1 MRDGKEGRQKLL
13 PLQNRKKVETPGG
26 VQKKQVYL
34 TFYITE
40 QVLPGRLMCRSAGG
54 DAVTDGELIQEK
66 KDYLYSYKPI
76 ERRIRQIEED
86 ITRLEL
92 EADGARAIQY
102 SDMPKGSAD
111 LQSPQEKYVILLE
124 KAIENRI
131 KAKAELVQKREEI
144 KQAIHKIG
152 DADMECLLEYKY
164 LDRLRMKQISQRM
177 KYERT
182 QLYRIHDKAIET
194 FQIPYKKNKDGT
206 LWDI

>member
-1 MRDGKEGRQKLL
+1 M
-13 PLQNRKKVETPGG
+13 PLQNRKKVETPG
-26 VQKKQVYL
+26 QDLKETSL
-34 TFYITE
+34 PHFYITE
-40 QVLPGRLMCRSAGG
+40 LIAGRLVRRSAGG

-86 ITRLEL
+86 IIRLEL

-111 LQSPQEKYVILLE
+111 PQSPQEKYVTMLE

-206 LWDI
+206 LWDV

>member
-1 MRDGKEGRQKLL
+1 M
-13 PLQNRKKVETPGG
+13 PLQNRKKVETPG
-26 VQKKQVYL
+26 QDLKETSL
-34 TFYITE
+34 PHFYITE
-40 QVLPGRLMCRSAGG
+40 LIAGRLIRRSAGG

-102 SDMPKGSAD
+102 SDMPKGSTD
-111 LQSPQEKYVILLE
+111 LQSPQEKYVTMLE

-164 LDRLRMKQISQRM
+164 LDRLKIKQISKM
-177 KYERT
+177 MGYERT
-182 QLYRIHDKAIET
+182 QLYRIHEKALEKLE
-194 FQIPYKKNKDGT
+194 IPCEK
-206 LWDI
+206 

>member
-1 MRDGKEGRQKLL
+1 M
-13 PLQNRKKVETPGG
+13 PLQNRKKVETPGE

-40 QVLPGRLMCRSAGG
+40 QVLPGRLMRRSAGG

-111 LQSPQEKYVILLE
+111 LPSPQEKYVTMLE

-131 KAKAELVQKREEI
+131 KATAELVQKREEI